1 MDDLVGTGFAAGTSA
16 TPVPGGTPAP
26 VAFALRRLLA
36 ERLTEVHLP
45 IVRRMHQDER
55 MMAMIGGV
63 RDEAETVA
71 YLERNLTHWAE
82 HGFGI
87 WILRDPITH
96 EVVGRAGLRNLTI
109 EGMPEVE
116 VAYALFP
123 GWWGRGLATDA
134 ARACVTI
141 GRDWMGLHSVVGLVR
156 PANLVSQ
163 RVLRKAAMT
172 EEREVLHGG
181 EPHLLFR
188 TD

>member
-1 MDDLVGTGFAAGTSA
+1 MDDVVGAAFAADTAS
-16 TPVPGGTPAP
+16 PVSGGAPAP

-36 ERLTEVHLP
+36 ERLTEAHLP
-45 IVRRMHQDER
+45 VLHRMHRDER

-63 RDEAETVA
+63 RTEAQTAA
-71 YLERNLTHWAE
+71 YLERNLKHWDD

-87 WILRDPITH
+87 WILRDPVTH
-96 EVVGRAGLRNLTI
+96 DVVGRAGLRNLTI

-116 VAYALFP
+116 LAYALFP
-123 GWWGRGLATDA
+123 EWWGRGLATDA

-141 GRDWMGLHSVVGLVR
+141 ARDWMGLHSVIGLVL

-163 RVLRKAAMT
+163 RVLRKAAL
-172 EEREVLHGG
+172 EQEREVLHGG
-181 EPHLLFR
+181 RPHLLYR

>member
-1 MDDLVGTGFAAGTSA
+1 MDDLVGAAFAADTA
-16 TPVPGGTPAP
+16 TAVPGGVAAP

-36 ERLTEVHLP
+36 ERLTEAHLP
-45 IVRRMHQDER
+45 VLRRMDRDER

-63 RDEAETVA
+63 RTEAQTAE
-71 YLERNLTHWAE
+71 YLERNLKHWVD

-96 EVVGRAGLRNLTI
+96 DVVGRAGLRNVTI
-109 EGMPEVE
+109 QGMPEIE

-123 GWWGRGLATDA
+123 EWWGRGLATDA

-141 GRDWMGLHSVVGLVR
+141 ARDWMGLHSVIGLVL
-156 PANLVSQ
+156 PANLASQ
-163 RVLRKAAMT
+163 RVLRKAAMAQ
-172 EEREVLHGG
+172 EREVLHAGQ
-181 EPHLLFR
+181 PHLLFR

>member
-1 MDDLVGTGFAAGTSA
+1 MDDLVGAAFAAESSA
-16 TPVPGGTPAP
+16 TPVPGGTQAP

-36 ERLTEVHLP
+36 ERLTEMHLP
-45 IVRRMHQDER
+45 MLLLMHQDER

-63 RDEAETVA
+63 RTEAETVE
-71 YLERNLTHWAE
+71 YLERNLKHWAE

-123 GWWGRGLATDA
+123 EWWGRGLATDA

-141 GRDWMGLHSVVGLVR
+141 ARDWMGLHSVVGLVR
-156 PANLVSQ
+156 PANLASQ
-163 RVLRKAAMT
+163 RVLLKAAMT
-172 EEREVLHGG
+172 RERDVLHSG